1 MPWQLRAG
9 TPDASRRE
17 PARPPERYPAESPL
31 RPPPSPREHCPAE
44 SPLRLPHQ
52 HGSAAST
59 IRPIVRW
66 FATCGQGVQKL
77 DNSPCLLPAGNR
89 RAEQVVGIHD
99 AVGISLLREEPLSVG
114 RIVRVEGV
122 AGNHRIEMGL
132 ASVDFRP

>member
-1 MPWQLRAG
+1 VS
-9 TPDASRRE
+9 TP
-17 PARPPERYPAESPL
+17 RPSESYLAKSPL
-31 RPPPSPREHCPAE
+31 RLPQSLLVSGSTANPREHCPAE

-52 HGSAAST
+52 HCSAASI
-59 IRPIVRW
+59 IRPMVRW

-77 DNSPCLLPAGNR
+77 DNSPCFLPAGNR

-99 AVGISLLREEPLSVG
+99 AVGIPLLREEPLSVG

>member
-1 MPWQLRAG
+1 VS
-9 TPDASRRE
+9 TP
-17 PARPPERYPAESPL
+17 RPSERYPAKSPWRL
-31 RPPPSPREHCPAE
+31 PQSLLVSGSTANPREHYPAE

-52 HGSAAST
+52 HGLAAST

-66 FATCGQGVQKL
+66 FATCDQGVQKL

-89 RAEQVVGIHD
+89 RAEQVIGIHD

-122 AGNHRIEMGL
+122 AGNHRIEVGL